1 MSKFEELQ
9 TFTKVVETGSISR
22 AAERLSVA
30 KSAVSRRLS
39 DLEQRLGVQLFHR
52 TTRQMNLT
60 DSGSSFYERAVQIL
74 SDLEEAE
81 LAVSQQHTAL
91 TGLLKIAAPLTFGL
105 THLAPAII
113 EFKQQHPGILFDVD
127 FNDRQIDI
135 LEEGFDLAIR
145 IARLSDSSLIAR
157 KIAPIEQSICASPG
171 YLEKHGTPE
180 SPDDLT
186 SHKCLVY
193 SNIPTPNVW
202 SFTDSQGKAISVKIP
217 VALRANNGDFLRE
230 AAEADQGI
238 VMMPNFISYKSLH
251 SSKLVPLLKNFQL
264 PSVSAYAVYPQTRH
278 LSFRVRAFIDFLV
291 ARFTGLPYWEKKLSS

>member
-1 MSKFEELQ
+1 MNKFDELQ
-9 TFTKVVETGSISR
+9 TFTKVVETGSISKT
-22 AAERLSVA
+22 AERMAVA

-39 DLEQRLGVQLFHR
+39 ELEQRLGVQLFHR

-60 DSGSSFYERAVQIL
+60 DSGRSFYERAIQIL

-81 LAVSQQHTAL
+81 LAVSQQHAAL
-91 TGLLKIAAPLTFGL
+91 TGQLKIAAPLTFGL

-113 EFKQQHPGILFDVD
+113 EFNNLHPGIMFDVD

-157 KIAPIEQSICASPG
+157 KIAPIQQTICASPG
-171 YLEKHGTPE
+171 YLEKHGTPQ
-180 SPDDLT
+180 SPDDLGT
-186 SHKCLVY
+186 HKCLVY
-193 SNIPTPNVW
+193 SNIATPNLW
-202 SFTDSQGKAISVKIP
+202 SFTDSRGKTISVKVP
-217 VALRANNGDFLRE
+217 VTLRANNGDFLRE

-238 VMMPNFISYKSLH
+238 VMTPNFIIYKSLQ
-251 SSKLVPLLKNFQL
+251 SSKLLPVLSDYKL
-264 PSVSAYAVYPQTRH
+264 PSVNAYAVYPQTRH

-291 ARFTGLPYWEKKLSS
+291 ARFTGLPYWEEKPPA